1 MPKLKNSNETFLGLS
16 KIREKSIEKYVC
28 SLRSYYCISLTSKAI
43 FGSKDPKGR
52 EFDDES
58 LMAAQSG

>member
-1 MPKLKNSNETFLGLS
+1 MYLSFFPHEEKFGLVV
-16 KIREKSIEKYVC
+16 KKGIEKYAS
-28 SLRSYYCISLTSKAI
+28 SLRSHYYISLTSEAI